1 MPFLFFIIEI
11 ENRLCYYKKAK
22 FNVERRGNM
31 KIKKI
36 LVVFKTHLD
45 IGFTDFA
52 ENVTEKYMN
61 QFIPGAIKVARE
73 LREAG
78 GEARFKWTT
87 GSWLIYEY
95 LMRKGEKECAELA
108 QAIEQGDIC
117 WHGLP
122 CTTHTEIMDKEL
134 FKYALSLS
142 QRLDKK
148 FGTKTIAAKMTDVP
162 GHTKAMIPFMKEA
175 GIELLHIGVNEAS
188 AVPDVPEI
196 FRWKADNGD
205 MINVIYNGEYGNF
218 TKLGDTGTAL
228 WFAHTLDNLGAQ
240 KAEEIVEIFRS
251 LRQQFPEAELKAA
264 NLNDVAIAL
273 REAEDSLPVITDE
286 IGDSWIHGT
295 GTDPKKICQFRA
307 LEKLYAS
314 LPEGEDKENLAR
326 GLLLISEHTWG
337 LDEKTHLHDN
347 VHYKRSEF
355 ESLRGEPNY
364 QKMEASWREQ
374 RQFMY
379 SAVEKLS
386 EENKQKAYALMAE
399 AEREILST
407 DDFQKINANEK
418 FDGENYSI
426 RFNDNGEIDFLSL
439 NGEVVADENH
449 KLTSLLYQ
457 SFSYDDYLTFHKRYH
472 RIEDDWAYQD
482 FTKVGMENEH
492 KEFTAKGEAFKNG
505 NSFVVKYTFP
515 KEATDFLGAPEK
527 ADLLIEIKDGSV
539 HFDFAWFNKP
549 ANRMAEAMWIGFN
562 PVGSNRKIRKL
573 GTFIDP
579 QNVVS
584 RGNRSLHA
592 TDWGVSFDN
601 LTIECVDSTLVSP
614 CKPCVLQFA
623 DVIPNEADGFYFG
636 LHNNL
641 WGTNFPMWYGEN
653 ARFRFNLNLG

>member
-1 MPFLFFIIEI
+1 MD
-11 ENRLCYYKKAK
+11 
-22 FNVERRGNM
+22 
-31 KIKKI
+31 IKKI

-61 QFIPGAIKVARE
+61 NFIPGAMKVAKE

-95 LMRKGEKECAELA
+95 FLRKGEKECLELSE
-108 QAIEQGDIC
+108 AIRNGDIC

-134 FKYALSLS
+134 FRYGLSLS
-142 QRLDKK
+142 QRLDEK
-148 FGTKTIAAKMTDVP
+148 FGVKTIAAKMTDVP
-162 GHTKAMIPFMKEA
+162 GHTKAMIPLLKEA

-188 AVPDVPEI
+188 AVPDVPEV
-196 FRWKADNGD
+196 FRWQADNGD
-205 MINVIYNGEYGNF
+205 MINVIYNGEYGTF

-240 KAEEIVEIFRS
+240 KAEEIVEIFAS
-251 LRQQFPEAELKAA
+251 LRKQFPNAELVAA
-264 NLNDVAIAL
+264 DLNDVAVAL
-273 REAEDSLPVITDE
+273 RDAEDSLPVITDE
-286 IGDSWIHGT
+286 FGDSWIHGT
-295 GTDPKKICQFRA
+295 GTDPKKICQFKA

-314 LPEGEDKENLAR
+314 LPDGDDKENLAR
-326 GLLLISEHTWG
+326 GLLLIPEHTWG

-347 VHYKRSEF
+347 GHYKRSEF
-355 ESLRGEPNY
+355 EALRSEPNY

-379 SAVEKLS
+379 NAVEKLS
-386 EENKQKAYALMAE
+386 DDNKKKAYELLKR

-407 DDFQKINANEK
+407 DGFEKINCGELVN
-418 FDGENYSI
+418 GENFSI
-426 RFNDNGEIDFLSL
+426 RFTKAGEIDSLTL
-439 NGEVVADENH
+439 NGRKVAGENH
-449 KLTSLLYQ
+449 KLASLLYQ

-492 KEFTAKGEAFKNG
+492 KEFTPEAEFFRNG
-505 NSFVVKYTFP
+505 NKFIVKYVYP
-515 KEATDFLGAPEK
+515 KEAFELLGAPELT
-527 ADLLIEIKDGSV
+527 DLLIEIKDSSV
-539 HFDFAWFNKP
+539 KFDLAWFNKP
-549 ANRMAEAMWIGFN
+549 ANRMAEASWIGFN
-562 PVGSNRKIRKL
+562 PIGRNRKIRKL

-579 QNVVS
+579 QKVVS
-584 RGNRSLHA
+584 RGNRNLHA
-592 TDWGVSFDN
+592 TDRGVSFDE
-601 LTIECVDSTLVSP
+601 LQIMCEDTALVAP
-614 CKPCVLQFA
+614 QKPCVLEFPNT
-623 DVIPNEADGFYFG
+623 IPTETEGFYFG

-653 ARFRFNLNLG
+653 AEFRFELMLK